1 MIGSMRTGQYLF
13 SEELRKDCIEA
24 IRIRKK

>member
-1 MIGSMRTGQYLF
+1 MIGPVCTGQYLF

-24 IRIRKK
+24 IRIWKK